1 MAQNVNYELID
12 QKSKDLF
19 GRVNN
24 KFFVENENRPFRAV
38 FSLFCFI
45 EKVWYNITVVLWREF
60 WPKINIFR

>member
-1 MAQNVNYELID
+1 MNKEKMPHNNKNRQI
-12 QKSKDLF
+12 
-19 GRVNN
+19 N

-45 EKVWYNITVVLWREF
+45 EKVWYNTTVVLWREF

>member
-24 KFFVENENRPFRAV
+24 KFFVENY
-38 FSLFCFI
+38 
-45 EKVWYNITVVLWREF
+45 K
-60 WPKINIFR
+60 